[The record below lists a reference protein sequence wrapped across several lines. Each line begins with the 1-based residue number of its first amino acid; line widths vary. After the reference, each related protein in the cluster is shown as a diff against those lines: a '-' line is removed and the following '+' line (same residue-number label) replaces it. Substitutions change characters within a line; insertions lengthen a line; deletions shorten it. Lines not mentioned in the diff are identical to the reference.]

1 MTKPQTIAQQIVA
14 VEWAARHVD
23 GRKGVIDTHAM
34 RESEREFIE
43 AALHAAVETLR
54 ALEYER
60 GTLR

>member
-1 MTKPQTIAQQIVA
+1 MIKPQTIAQQITA

-23 GRKGVIDTHAM
+23 AKKGRIETHAM

-43 AALHAAVETLR
+43 AALSAAVETLR
-54 ALEYER
+54 AVEYER